1 MNVKQPAIRSRPVKI
16 RFDKGYGWRAKI
28 GFVLIA
34 TDRIIND
41 YASYS
46 KLLSLMQEEHYLKGE
61 QLCEVIM
68 MKGILEEYNSQY

>member
-34 TDRIIND
+34 TDRIIEREMFRLAPEGVGV
-41 YASYS
+41 YFTRLQVKIVLPS
-46 KLLSLMQEEHYLKGE
+46 KRWRQWKK
-61 QLCEVIM
+61 V
-68 MKGILEEYNSQY
+68 